1 MTRKQAVSTYLDH
14 YRLSCLISAQ
24 RETVQ
29 EWLRKSAGLAEGMG
43 FLARFLICVPET
55 TIGDRLYVPAPEF
68 TLKLDVFTGECLK
81 HLRTKTDLAKVPILN
96 LSSKAHQVWVDYFN
110 FVEAA
115 QGKEGPYE
123 HHTAAASKIAEQ
135 AARIAGVYALF
146 GKNEIEE
153 VGAHDMEMAIHV
165 ASWFLDESLRLS
177 AQMGMT
183 KAHLNASLLL
193 EWLKNLKEDGHD
205 PLKMS
210 DLLQLGPRVIR
221 TVDARKDAVNI
232 LVKHGWIQVKSWHNK
247 LMILRHPSIRNE

>member
-1 MTRKQAVSTYLDH
+1 MAAYPKGAV
-14 YRLSCLISAQ
+14 
-24 RETVQ
+24 
-29 EWLRKSAGLAEGMG
+29 
-43 FLARFLICVPET
+43 
-55 TIGDRLYVPAPEF
+55 
-68 TLKLDVFTGECLK
+68 
-81 HLRTKTDLAKVPILN
+81 
-96 LSSKAHQVWVDYFN
+96 
-110 FVEAA
+110 
-115 QGKEGPYE
+115 
-123 HHTAAASKIAEQ
+123 
-135 AARIAGVYALF
+135 
-146 GKNEIEE
+146 
-153 VGAHDMEMAIHV
+153 DMEMAIHV